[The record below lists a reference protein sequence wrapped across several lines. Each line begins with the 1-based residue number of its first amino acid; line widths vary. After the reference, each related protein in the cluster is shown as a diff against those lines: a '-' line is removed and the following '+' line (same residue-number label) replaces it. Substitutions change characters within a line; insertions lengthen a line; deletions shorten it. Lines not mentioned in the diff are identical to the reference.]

1 MTWPALPK
9 PQPPPAGAATHGGVD
24 WRAVFA
30 FPNPV
35 NEYAARITARLVVVV
50 AVATLLTGW
59 AWGLVTLA
67 VV

>member
-1 MTWPALPK
+1 M
-9 PQPPPAGAATHGGVD
+9 D